1 MECLGNEV
9 NMARFAVDPR
19 LAALLG
25 ESYRS
30 SEAAVKE
37 LVDNA
42 WDADAGTVRIT
53 LPEAMT
59 NAPIVIQDDGY
70 GMTPQEV
77 QQEYLKVARDRR
89 LKRGAKTPTG
99 RLVKGRRGI
108 GKFAGLMA
116 AGEMVLSTSARGQRT
131 VLTIRKADLLRDD
144 APDLER
150 IDLPREVTA
159 CAKTDHGTTVTL
171 NHLHQNLQFPSSD
184 RLRQLL
190 VMEYG
195 REHGFTVYVNDE
207 ALSVRDVPGE
217 TFVANENLGLEKP
230 VDFTFKIMNQRQP
243 ERRSGI
249 AFRVD
254 GKIVGKPGF
263 FGLEEDETIP
273 KDILRRIYGEI
284 SADGLETTA
293 DWGAVIENSKAG
305 EEVIEWA
312 RRQLRNAIE
321 TTFKREMNLQKA
333 RLTRAV
339 ELRLAA
345 IPEHRRGFA
354 QRTVE
359 RFIKKHYD
367 LADELLQKI
376 VSVLLD
382 ALEQDDYA
390 AVIEKIHDAGRSGVA
405 ALSEALE
412 EFGLVELS
420 IVGQQCR
427 RRLEFLN
434 SLDELIAA
442 PDTSEADIHRALAA
456 NLWVFGS
463 EYALISSNRTLATIV
478 QSYLDKT
485 YTGKRA
491 TTRPDILLTSELD
504 RRYVLI
510 EFKEPRHTLERKD
523 VAQGEGYR
531 DDLIGQIQPI
541 EIVLIGK
548 DHDTNI
554 DLNPSPKLRILS
566 YRGLISRARAEL
578 GWLTRE
584 LAQSKTV

>member
-1 MECLGNEV
+1 MEAIKR
-9 NMARFAVDPR
+9 MARFAVDPR
-19 LAALLG
+19 LASLLG

-30 SEAAVKE
+30 SEDAVKE

-42 WDADAGTVRIT
+42 WDADAKTVNIT
-53 LPEAMT
+53 LPCAMT
-59 NAPIVIQDDGY
+59 NDPIVVEDDGY

-89 LKRGAKTPTG
+89 LKRGVKTPEG

-108 GKFAGLMA
+108 GKFAGLMV
-116 AGEMVLSTSARGQRT
+116 AGEMIVVTRAKGQAT
-131 VLTIRKADLLRDD
+131 ALTIRNADLIRDD
-144 APDLER
+144 ALDLER
-150 IDLPREVTA
+150 IQLPQEVST
-159 CAKTDHGTTVTL
+159 CDKSEHGTTVTL
-171 NHLHQNLQFPSSD
+171 NQLHQNLSFPSSD
-184 RLRQLL
+184 KLRQLL

-195 REHGFTVYVNDE
+195 REHGFAVHVNGE
-207 ALSVRDVPGE
+207 RLSVRDVPGE
-217 TFVANENLGLEKP
+217 AFEAKEDLGLQKP

-249 AFRVD
+249 AIRVD

-293 DWGAVIENSKAG
+293 DWGAVIENSKQSEAMND
-305 EEVIEWA
+305 WA
-312 RRQLRNAIE
+312 RNQLRAAIE
-321 TTFKREMNLQKA
+321 NTFKREMSLQKA
-333 RLTRAV
+333 RLARAV
-339 ELRLAA
+339 EQRLAA
-345 IPEHRRGFA
+345 MPEHRRAFA

-359 RFIKKHYD
+359 RFIKRHYD
-367 LADELLQKI
+367 LSDELLQKI

-390 AVIEKIHDAGRSGVA
+390 AVIEKIHDAGKTGVA

-412 EFGLVELS
+412 EFGLLELS
-420 IVGQQCR
+420 VIGQQCR
-427 RRLEFLN
+427 RRLEFLD
-434 SLDELIAA
+434 SLDALIAA

-463 EYALISSNRTLATIV
+463 EYALISSNRTLATIIRT
-478 QSYLDKT
+478 YLDKK

-491 TTRPDILLTSELD
+491 DTRPDLLLTAELD

-510 EFKEPRHTLERKD
+510 EFKEPRHTLDRGD
-523 VAQGEGYR
+523 VAQGERYR
-531 DDLIGQIQPI
+531 DDLVGQIQPI
-541 EIVLIGK
+541 EIILIGK
-548 DHDTNI
+548 DHDTHI
-554 DLNPSPKLRILS
+554 DLNPSPKLRLLS
-566 YRGLISRARAEL
+566 YRALISSAHAEL
-578 GWLTRE
+578 QWLTRE
-584 LAQSKTV
+584 LAQST

>member
-1 MECLGNEV
+1 
-9 NMARFAVDPR
+9 MARFAVDPR
-19 LAALLG
+19 LASLLG

-30 SEAAVKE
+30 SEDAVKE

-42 WDADAGTVRIT
+42 WDADATTVRIT
-53 LPEAMT
+53 LPDAMT
-59 NAPIVIQDDGY
+59 NEPILIEDDGY

-89 LKRGAKTPTG
+89 LKRGPKTPAG

-116 AGEMVLSTSARGQRT
+116 AGEMVLATRARGQRT

-150 IDLPREVTA
+150 IDLPREVTP
-159 CAKTDHGTTVTL
+159 CEKTEHGTTVTL

-184 RLRQLL
+184 RFRQLL

-195 REHGFTVYVNDE
+195 REHGFTVYVNGE

-217 TFVANENLGLEKP
+217 TFEAKEHLGLEKP

-249 AFRVD
+249 AVRVD

-293 DWGAVIENSKAG
+293 DWGAVIENSKLG
-305 EEVIEWA
+305 EAVTTWA
-312 RRQLRNAIE
+312 RDQLRTAIE

-345 IPEHRRGFA
+345 MPEHRREFA

-359 RFIKKHYD
+359 RFIKRHYD
-367 LADELLQKI
+367 LPDELLQKI
-376 VSVLLD
+376 VTVLLD

-390 AVIEKIHDAGRSGVA
+390 AVIEKIHDAGKTGVA

-412 EFGLVELS
+412 EFGLIELS
-420 IVGQQCR
+420 VIGQQCR
-427 RRLEFLN
+427 RRLEFLD

-478 QSYLDKT
+478 RSYLDKT

-491 TTRPDILLTSELD
+491 TTRPDILLTAELD

-510 EFKEPRHTLERKD
+510 EFKEPRHTIDRKD

-531 DDLIGQIQPI
+531 DDLNGQIQPI

-548 DHDTNI
+548 DHDTNM
-554 DLNPSPKLRILS
+554 DMNPSPKLRILS

-578 GWLTRE
+578 QWLTRE
-584 LAQSKTV
+584 LAQARTV